1 MGGGINMKK
10 NTKKKVL
17 FTSILLML
25 ILTYPYK
32 HKYKS
37 NYKILDDLAFASY
50 SDGLIYIGDEEY
62 INNLDNINDGDIL
75 VIDERYKNDPN
86 MVICNSCEIKDKDIR
101 NDILEVLCC
110 YEEMYPSNWDRSIES
125 MRFEWYCHNMA
136 YYFNYKI
143 DDSKEVDL
151 NNADEE
157 KYDNKILRRIFRI

>member
-1 MGGGINMKK
+1 MKK
-10 NTKKKVL
+10 SNKKKVL
-17 FTSILLML
+17 FTSILITL
-25 ILTYPYK
+25 ILAYPYK
-32 HKYKS
+32 HKYRS
-37 NYKILDDLAFASY
+37 NYCILDDEAFASY
-50 SDGLIYIGDEEY
+50 SGGLIYIGDEEY
-62 INNLDNINDGDIL
+62 INNLDNINNGDIL

-86 MVICNSCEIKDKDIR
+86 MVICNSCDIKDKDIR

-136 YYFNYKI
+136 YYFNYKT

>member
-1 MGGGINMKK
+1 MDKRKVFAGLGI
-10 NTKKKVL
+10 V
-17 FTSILLML
+17 L
-25 ILTYPYK
+25 ILAYPYK
-32 HKYKS
+32 HKYRS
-37 NYKILDDLAFASY
+37 NYCILDDEAFASY
-50 SDGLIYIGDEEY
+50 SGGLIYIGNEEY
-62 INNLDNINDGDIL
+62 INNLDNVNDGDIL

-86 MVICNSCEIKDKDIR
+86 MIICNSCDIKDKDTR

-136 YYFNYKI
+136 YYFDYKI